1 MIFKYLLKDNFLKSL
16 GTLTSGSLLA
26 QLITLITA
34 PVMTRLFTV
43 SDIGF
48 YTYIMSIS
56 YLFLPVIN
64 GRYEYAIVSEKINSK
79 VLELIKLCIYVSLI
93 FVFFIFVL
101 YLMYYVCLGK
111 TKYIIFLSF
120 VVIHLLIGAYINVLT
135 AWNNR
140 FRQYFIISKAQV
152 VRALALFVLTIIF
165 GLLSSN
171 IYGLLL
177 AVILSNLFS
186 IKEQSRDIRN
196 YFYDIVKIPVQK
208 LLSIGREYKSYL
220 IYSLPASFI
229 NNFSYIAVN
238 FCIGDLY
245 GLETLGYYALSFRIL
260 GMPLSLI
267 SSNISKVFFEQS
279 SREYDKTG
287 NFKSTFK
294 KSIKLLV
301 ILAVPIGIGIYFIS
315 PWFCEK
321 FFGSSWAIAGEYIKI
336 LTGMFVIRFIVSP
349 LSICVMIVKN
359 NKFEFFSQIFFALNI
374 LISYYFALKL
384 KYDILEFLFL
394 YSTLNIFVYVLW
406 LLKIFYLSGGI
417 NVKKS

>member
-1 MIFKYLLKDNFLKSL
+1 MIFNYLLKDNFLKSF

-48 YTYIMSIS
+48 YTYIISIS

-93 FVFFIFVL
+93 FVFFIFFL
-101 YLMYYVCLGK
+101 YFIYYVYSGK
-111 TKYIIFLSF
+111 TKYIMFLPF
-120 VVIHLLIGAYINVLT
+120 VVIHLLIGAYINILT

-140 FRQYFIISKAQV
+140 FRQYLLISKAQV
-152 VRALALFVLTIIF
+152 IRALALFSLTIIF
-165 GLLSSN
+165 GLLCSN
-171 IYGLLL
+171 VYGLLL

-186 IKEQSRDIRN
+186 IKEQSRDIRS
-196 YFYDIVKIPVQK
+196 YFCDILKIPLEK
-208 LLSIGREYKSYL
+208 LVSIGREYKSYL

-245 GLETLGYYALSFRIL
+245 GLEVLGYYALSFRIL
-260 GMPLSLI
+260 GIPLSLI
-267 SSNISKVFFEQS
+267 SNNISKVFFEQS
-279 SREYDKTG
+279 SREYDETG
-287 NFKSTFK
+287 KFTNTFI
-294 KSIKLLV
+294 KSIRLLV
-301 ILAVPIGIGIYFIS
+301 ILAVPIGIVIYFIS

-321 FFGSSWAIAGEYIKI
+321 FFGSNWVSAGEYIKI

-349 LSICVMIVKN
+349 LSICVMISKN
-359 NKFEFFSQIFFALNI
+359 NRFEFFSQIFFALNI
-374 LISYYFALKL
+374 LISYYLALKF

-394 YSTLNIFVYVLW
+394 YSTLNIFIYSLW
-406 LLKIFYLSGGI
+406 LLKIFYLSGGF